1 MRSRS
6 PAKPRTSGN
15 AILPAAMLRV
25 PSSQSFTIG
34 GCKKMCRFFGA
45 VFLLC
50 VSSLLQPAHAAG
62 HVYLLRG
69 FAGIFSTGLDEL
81 SKILNQRGYRATV
94 HSYTE
99 YQALAVQAAAEQK
112 SGKGPIVIIGHSFG
126 AEAAISMAEE
136 MKKRGASVALIV
148 SFAPTVRLTTPSN
161 VRQVVNYYQGEVPIS
176 KARRSGGQISNVN
189 LTGLAEVNHFNIE
202 KIRRFQRQVLGKIQ
216 AVVPRG

>member
-1 MRSRS
+1 MR
-6 PAKPRTSGN
+6 A
-15 AILPAAMLRV
+15 LL
-25 PSSQSFTIG
+25 
-34 GCKKMCRFFGA
+34 GA
-45 VFLLC
+45 FFLLF
-50 VSSLLQPAHAAG
+50 VAGLVQPAHAAG
-62 HVYLLRG
+62 HIYLLRG

-81 SKILNQRGYRATV
+81 GEMLTKRGYKATV

-99 YQALAVQAAAEQK
+99 YPGLAEQAAAEQK

-176 KARRSGGQISNVN
+176 KTSRSGGHIANVN
-189 LTGLAEVNHFNIE
+189 LTARSDVNHFNIE
-202 KIRRFQRQVLGKIQ
+202 KIQRFQMQVLTKVR
-216 AVVPRG
+216 AVVPRR